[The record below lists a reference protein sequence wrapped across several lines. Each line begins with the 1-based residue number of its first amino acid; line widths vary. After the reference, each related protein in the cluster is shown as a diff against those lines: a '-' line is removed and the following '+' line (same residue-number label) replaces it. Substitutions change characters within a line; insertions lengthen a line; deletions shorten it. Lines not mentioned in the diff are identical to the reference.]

1 MLTHTAEL
9 ARSFLVTWRQK
20 ASKARRLRLDAEQS
34 LIERDDRLALAALTK
49 WRDLAK
55 ERKLRA
61 VEAEVADRHEDAL
74 MFAVWDKWKSKSKV
88 SLCHYPPWFRLT
100 IMICEETAM
109 CDIHQTTHNAHG
121 FPYLEASACHEAK
134 GEIDE

>member
-1 MLTHTAEL
+1 MQSFTQVRHEGTSERSIYRVMLTHAAEL
-9 ARSFLVTWRQK
+9 ARSFLLTWRQK
-20 ASKARRLRLDAEQS
+20 ASKARRLRLHAAQS

-74 MFAVWDKWKSKSKV
+74 MFAVWDRWKSKSKV
-88 SLCHYPPWFRLT
+88 SLYYFL
-100 IMICEETAM
+100 A
-109 CDIHQTTHNAHG
+109 
-121 FPYLEASACHEAK
+121 
-134 GEIDE
+134 